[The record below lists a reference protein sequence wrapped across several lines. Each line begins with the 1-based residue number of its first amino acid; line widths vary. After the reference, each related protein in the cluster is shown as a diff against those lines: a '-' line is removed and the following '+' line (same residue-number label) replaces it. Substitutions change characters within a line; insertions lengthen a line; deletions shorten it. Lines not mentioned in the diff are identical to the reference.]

1 MVHSTPS
8 HPWTVTWTVRLKR
21 TWPWLSLPTRRSRPH
36 IKPGSKDE
44 TSARSAVVSTACGSC
59 IYAAARLRIQDT
71 MTSGS
76 LQGACADVRHST
88 HASHSTDRPSHARVA
103 ERCWSFNGI
112 TSSTRREH
120 LGVWKAAALA
130 WRSSPLGGLT
140 SLGRAVCCAATCGG
154 STRVRTRTQLVL
166 GCISIHMGTVGG
178 NAASGIVRRAI
189 VTRGSM
195 HFALRQCSCLC
206 RSVSEI
212 LRDHCVTVV
221 QW

>member
-1 MVHSTPS
+1 
-8 HPWTVTWTVRLKR
+8 
-21 TWPWLSLPTRRSRPH
+21 
-36 IKPGSKDE
+36 
-44 TSARSAVVSTACGSC
+44 
-59 IYAAARLRIQDT
+59 

-112 TSSTRREH
+112 TSSACREH
-120 LGVWKAAALA
+120 LGVWKAAELA
-130 WRSSPLGGLT
+130 WRSSALGGLT

-166 GCISIHMGTVGG
+166 GCISIHMGTEGG

-195 HFALRQCSCLC
+195 HFALRQCSRRRC
-206 RSVSEI
+206 RPRDRCEI
-212 LRDHCVTVV
+212 IAQCRDTGDGSALVCEVLGSIRAAPVR
-221 QW
+221 